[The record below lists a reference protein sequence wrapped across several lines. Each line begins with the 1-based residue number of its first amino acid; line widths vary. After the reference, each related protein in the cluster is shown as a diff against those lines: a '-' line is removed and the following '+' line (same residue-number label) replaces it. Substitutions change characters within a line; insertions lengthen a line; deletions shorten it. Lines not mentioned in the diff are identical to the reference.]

1 MYPANPARM
10 GSSQVCESTA
20 PVTHFSSETATVV
33 HPVASQARW
42 DHVDFKVGSSSMT
55 RCWLVGEG
63 GGGSGGVVICGG
75 GGGVGAMTR
84 WCWELYLGFVAV
96 AVVAEVV
103 VVEQ

>member
-10 GSSQVCESTA
+10 GSCQVCESTA

-63 GGGSGGVVICGG
+63 EGGSVVIC

-84 WCWELYLGFVAV
+84 WRWELYLGFVAV
-96 AVVAEVV
+96 PVV
-103 VVEQ
+103 VVAAAVAAVVEQ